1 MNFWCGYES
10 DGPEKCTTGGR
21 NNRQSPQENPLLKSY
36 KQQRIE
42 AEYNGEHIKDILLA
56 ELKAR
61 KGMPRMIP
69 TLAVALKI
77 SAPTL
82 RAWCEDMEIDI
93 GDYK

>member
-1 MNFWCGYES
+1 M
-10 DGPEKCTTGGR
+10 
-21 NNRQSPQENPLLKSY
+21 LKSY
-36 KQQRIE
+36 EQQRIE
-42 AEYNGEHIKDILLA
+42 AEYGGEHIKDILLA

-61 KGMPRMIP
+61 KGMKLMIP

-82 RAWCEDMEIDI
+82 RTWCEDMRIDI